1 MQAGKRVSHAT
12 RVLSLLRAQGCPM
25 SAYQILDALRDEGV
39 SAPPTV
45 YRALARLTADG
56 AVHRIESLNAYRACD
71 CPDHGD
77 TRAFL
82 ICDACGAVAEFAEPR
97 VDAMIARLASVARFT
112 PTSATLELRGRCAAC
127 VA

>member
-1 MQAGKRVSHAT
+1 MNGDRRISHAE
-12 RVLSLLRAQGCPM
+12 RVLALLRAHGGALT
-25 SAYQILDALRDEGV
+25 AYQILDALRDDGV

-56 AVHRIESLNAYRACD
+56 AAHRIESLNAYMACA

-82 ICDACGAVAEFAEPR
+82 ICDDCGAVTEVAEPQ
-97 VDAMIARLASVARFT
+97 VDASVRRLAQGAGFAPSRA
-112 PTSATLELRGRCAAC
+112 ALELRGRCAAC
-127 VA
+127 A